1 MILFLQCRKV
11 RQMSERD
18 DVMNTEATGA
28 SRLDP
33 RRISKDV
40 DGAIERALTE
50 QRLVGTVVLIAQ
62 DGKLLY
68 HRAAGLAD
76 REERRSMSE
85 DTIFRY
91 SSLTKPIVSATAMA
105 LLERGQLDLDAP
117 VTRWIP
123 EFRPKTPQG
132 TEAAI
137 TIRQLLTHT
146 AGLTYGMNQ
155 PPDGP
160 YHRAGVSDGIAEPG
174 LSIEEQL
181 RRLASVPLAYVPGE
195 RWGYSLALDVLGEVI
210 ARAGGAPLPAL
221 IERFITGPL
230 RMSDTAFV
238 VRDRKRLA
246 GAYVDGPPPRP
257 MKDPDVVPFG
267 EGSGIR
273 YSPSRIFNEKSYPSG
288 GAGMAGTAPDFLTFL
303 EAIRSGG
310 GGVLTGD
317 STRAMMSNQIGAL
330 RIDVEPT
337 PSWGFG
343 FGGAVL
349 VDRQLAGVPQGV
361 GTWKWGGVY
370 GHHWFVDP
378 VNRLTVVA
386 LTNTAVEGLFGR
398 FVPDL
403 MAGVY
408 GVAPRS

>member
-1 MILFLQCRKV
+1 MSTEETGSSILDTR
-11 RQMSERD
+11 
-18 DVMNTEATGA
+18 
-28 SRLDP
+28 RL
-33 RRISKDV
+33 SKDV
-40 DGAIERALTE
+40 DGAIERALSE
-50 QRLVGTVVLIAQ
+50 QRLVGLVVLIAR
-62 DGKLLY
+62 DGELIY

-123 EFRPKTPQG
+123 EFRPKSPQG
-132 TEAAI
+132 AEAVI

-146 AGLTYGMNQ
+146 AGLTYRMFQ
-155 PPDGP
+155 PADGP

-174 LSIEEQL
+174 LTIEEQL
-181 RRLASVPLAYVPGE
+181 RRLASVALAYVPGE

-210 ARAGGAPLPAL
+210 ARAGGASLPTL
-221 IERFITGPL
+221 VERFITGPL
-230 RMSDTAFV
+230 HMSDTAFV
-238 VRDRKRLA
+238 VRDPKRLA
-246 GAYVDGPPPRP
+246 VAYVDGPPPRR
-257 MKDPDVVPFG
+257 MQDPDVVPFG

-273 YSPSRIFNEKSYPSG
+273 YSPSRIFNERSYPSG
-288 GAGMAGTAPDFLTFL
+288 GAGMAGTAPDFLRFL

-310 GGVLTGD
+310 GGVLRTD
-317 STRAMMSNQIGAL
+317 STRAMMSNQIGSL

-378 VNRLTVVA
+378 VSQLTVVA

-403 MAGVY
+403 MAAVY
-408 GVAPRS
+408 GASPPS